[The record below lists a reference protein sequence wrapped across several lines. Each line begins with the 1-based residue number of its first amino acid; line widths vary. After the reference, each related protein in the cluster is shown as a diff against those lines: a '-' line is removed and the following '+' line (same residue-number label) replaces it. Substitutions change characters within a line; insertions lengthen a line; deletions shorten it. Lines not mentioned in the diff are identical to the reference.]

1 MARREACTGGQV
13 AMRDEFGLIGEIG
26 DIDQFLRITTDE
38 TLRET
43 VPRGTDDFPLGF
55 YDEDVYVFDFHCIDW
70 HWHSEIELVYLEEGT
85 FTALIGADKVTV
97 NAGQALFINSQVIHR
112 FEAEGHAIIPNIVF
126 SPDVI
131 ASEDSLIFKKY
142 IIPVL
147 NMPAEYILFDK
158 HTEWMDEALSSII
171 SLFKVLRE
179 NKVKGINC
187 EFKIVQTLMTIWE
200 LIYNNCQEGE
210 SDRRQISNAHS
221 QGQLQIMMQFIQDH
235 YREHISLN
243 DIAETVSLGTS
254 SVLKLFKKY
263 LHISPI
269 EYLIQ
274 YRIKNAV
281 KFLDNTDDGIALIAA
296 NCGFDNI
303 GYFCRKF
310 KAIMGVTPSQHRK
323 KSNS

>member
-1 MARREACTGGQV
+1 MAITPPDDRGQV
-13 AMRDEFGLIGEIG
+13 VMRNEFGLIKNID

-131 ASEDSLIFKKY
+131 ASEDSLVFKKY
-142 IIPVL
+142 IFPVL
-147 NMPAEYILFDK
+147 NMSFEYILFDR
-158 HTEWMDEALSSII
+158 HTEWMEVALSNII
-171 SLFKVLRE
+171 RLFEALRE
-179 NKVKGINC
+179 NKAEGIDC
-187 EFKIVQTLMTIWE
+187 ELKIVQMLMTIWE
-200 LIYNNCQEGE
+200 SIYDNCPVSE
-210 SDRRQISNAHS
+210 SDRRHISNAHS
-221 QGQLQIMMQFIQDH
+221 QGQLQIMMQFIQDN
-235 YREHISLN
+235 YREHISLS
-243 DIAETVSLGTS
+243 DIADTVSLGTS
-254 SVLKLFKKY
+254 SVLKIFKKY

-274 YRIKNAV
+274 YRIKTAV
-281 KFLDNTDDGIALIAA
+281 KYLDNTDDGIALIAS

-310 KAIMGVTPSQHRK
+310 KAIMGVTPSQYRK
-323 KSNS
+323 ND